1 MPDILMR
8 FILILCAGLYYGA
21 FALSL
26 MKKSKG
32 TLRKPLV
39 ILHAAAV
46 IVNVGVI
53 IYNYVIN
60 LIENGVGYAPFVSMY
75 QVLIFLSA
83 CFFPIYFLVDRAY
96 GCKGYKPF
104 FLLAPAV
111 VMTGPC
117 FMDIAD
123 VWNFA
128 PALQSVFFIPHV
140 FCYML
145 AYVLAVIAFLVML
158 MAFLKKENHDKVCYC
173 CVRMLFPFMTSGLFL
188 GSIWADQVWGD
199 FWAWDIKEA
208 WSLVTWLN
216 YMLCLHLYRREKTKK
231 YARVLLI
238 TGLVFVIFTF
248 LFANVL
254 NVDSKHSY

>member
-1 MPDILMR
+1 MTE
-8 FILILCAGLYYGA
+8 
-21 FALSL
+21 ALKQ
-26 MKKSKG
+26 KKSGRLAPKIVG
-32 TLRKPLV
+32 LV
-39 ILHAAAV
+39 LIAAA
-46 IVNVGVI
+46 I
-53 IYNYVIN
+53 
-60 LIENGVGYAPFVSMY
+60 
-75 QVLIFLSA
+75 
-83 CFFPIYFLVDRAY
+83 
-96 GCKGYKPF
+96 
-104 FLLAPAV
+104 

-123 VWNFA
+123 VWTFP
-128 PALQSVFFIPHV
+128 PALQSPFFIPHV

-145 AYVLAVIAFLVML
+145 SYVLAAVAFLIALVAL
-158 MAFLKKENHDKVCYC
+158 FKKENHDKVCYC
-173 CVRMLFPFMTSGLFL
+173 CVRMLFPFMTCGLFL

-216 YMLCLHLYRREKTKK
+216 YMLCLHLFRREKTRK

-238 TGLVFVIFTF
+238 TGLVLVVITF

>member
-1 MPDILMR
+1 M
-8 FILILCAGLYYGA
+8 
-21 FALSL
+21 LS
-26 MKKSKG
+26 
-32 TLRKPLV
+32 
-39 ILHAAAV
+39 
-46 IVNVGVI
+46 
-53 IYNYVIN
+53 
-60 LIENGVGYAPFVSMY
+60 
-75 QVLIFLSA
+75 
-83 CFFPIYFLVDRAY
+83 
-96 GCKGYKPF
+96 
-104 FLLAPAV
+104 
-111 VMTGPC
+111 
-117 FMDIAD
+117 
-123 VWNFA
+123 
-128 PALQSVFFIPHV
+128 
-140 FCYML
+140 
-145 AYVLAVIAFLVML
+145 YVLAVIAFFVML